1 MAQGTQCLPGLSY
14 NLLQAGEWPQYNHQ
28 SCQILFSYFA
38 PRMAK
43 VKKKREISQE
53 NIRDDYSLNMLI
65 KLLGCKAINVRDVNA
80 PNTKKKRRGEENS
93 PKIFSF
99 WNALSWKTL
108 SFVIKHSMQVCKIFS
123 RVLSSWMVHH
133 VFIWWSAL
141 SFLGLS
147 ERTI

>member
-65 KLLGCKAINVRDVNA
+65 KLFGLQGNKCTRCKRSQYEKETARGGRFSKDFLIL
-80 PNTKKKRRGEENS
+80 KRI
-93 PKIFSF
+93 KLKDIIFC
-99 WNALSWKTL
+99 NKTL
-108 SFVIKHSMQVCKIFS
+108 DAS
-123 RVLSSWMVHH
+123 L
-133 VFIWWSAL
+133 
-141 SFLGLS
+141 
-147 ERTI
+147 